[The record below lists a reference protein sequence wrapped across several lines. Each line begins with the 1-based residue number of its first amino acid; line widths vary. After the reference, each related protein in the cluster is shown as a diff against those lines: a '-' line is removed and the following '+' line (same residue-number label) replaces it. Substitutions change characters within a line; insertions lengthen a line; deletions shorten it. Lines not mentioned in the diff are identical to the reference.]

1 MVSHEWVGKQNILW
15 NSIWDTK
22 NNNGNILIR
31 KVLISSESLH
41 KYNYVT
47 YWKLIVYFVVINE
60 PVKVCSSVTCAWLF
74 ANMYLCTKRAT
85 CNLHAYVYHRVQLTI
100 FNSYM
105 CYGRNVCMYLSSII
119 CKQNLH
125 SVARVTIERCI
136 GPLKGRIRN
145 LLHCL
150 PMTVLVVV
158 EYIVGCYVIHKIC
171 TVRCDE
177 VGIMTVNQESEMQ
190 QLSTTN

>member
-1 MVSHEWVGKQNILW
+1 
-15 NSIWDTK
+15 
-22 NNNGNILIR
+22 
-31 KVLISSESLH
+31 
-41 KYNYVT
+41 
-47 YWKLIVYFVVINE
+47 
-60 PVKVCSSVTCAWLF
+60 
-74 ANMYLCTKRAT
+74 MYLCTKTQPAIYI
-85 CNLHAYVYHRVQLTI
+85 HMYVQLTI

-177 VGIMTVNQESEMQ
+177 VGIMTVNQERVRLDKRLMIMRIFKFTAFHCI
-190 QLSTTN
+190 L